1 MPLSER
7 EKELTA
13 RHLLANQHLIGD
25 YLSQKKW
32 AEIYALAEYM
42 QDDAPQSLL
51 GTDPSLYR
59 TLRRQITEARL
70 KWKFNLGKLQRLID
84 QI

>member
-13 RHLLANQHLIGD
+13 RHLLANQDLIGE
-25 YLSQKKW
+25 YLAQQKW
-32 AEIYALAEYM
+32 TEIYALTEYM

-51 GTDPSLYR
+51 GTDPALYR

-70 KWKFNLGKLQRLID
+70 KWNFNLAKLQKLVE

>member
-13 RHLLANQHLIGD
+13 RHLLANPHLISE
-25 YLSQKKW
+25 YLAKRKW
-32 AEIYALAEYM
+32 TEIYALAEYM

-51 GTDPSLYR
+51 GTDPTLYR

-70 KWKFNLGKLQRLID
+70 KWNFNLGKLQILLE